1 MSLLRAKQSILT
13 SISPHNANRRFLIPR
28 RKFKDTEPPAQGTV
42 FIEQDPNGLLPTY
55 YGFFNPQPPSASIPY
70 GSITGAD
77 AYNTEII
84 GMNAAL
90 DNGDTE
96 SNIVIRFKD
105 DLPPIVSPVLFM
117 WGTESI
123 ELFVGQNT
131 MSRNVSNP
139 QFAQYIKDN
148 EGNNLPFMLNIT
160 RSNLPI
166 FLADENNN
174 ILEADSG
181 ALLFG
186 V

>member
-1 MSLLRAKQSILT
+1 MRATLIGCVIVSLLRAKQSILT

-96 SNIVIRFKD
+96 S
-105 DLPPIVSPVLFM
+105 
-117 WGTESI
+117 I